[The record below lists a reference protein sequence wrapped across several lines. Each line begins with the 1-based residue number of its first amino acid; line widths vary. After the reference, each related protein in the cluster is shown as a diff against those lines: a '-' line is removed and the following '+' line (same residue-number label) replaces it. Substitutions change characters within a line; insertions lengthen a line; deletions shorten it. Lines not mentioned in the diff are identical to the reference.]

1 MHTLPNIGFQTSLSL
16 SRFSTFLPFFPS
28 PFPCPIT
35 LPPSFLLLSS
45 PSYYP
50 LLSSCLSLLP
60 HFPFTPFLLLL
71 HFLLS
76 LLFPCSSFFFSFLCS
91 SHSLILSFPQTLPT
105 LPPPSPSLPPP
116 SSPGRPRQRPPPS
129 PPHGIPEASK
139 RATSDQMED
148 SAKRETMVHICRV

>member
-76 LLFPCSSFFFSFLCS
+76 LLFPCSSLLSSFFFFPF
-91 SHSLILSFPQTLPT
+91 SHSFFPPNSSYPPSSLSFPSSSLLSRPPAPAPHP
-105 LPPPSPSLPPP
+105 LPP
-116 SSPGRPRQRPPPS
+116 
-129 PPHGIPEASK
+129 HAIPEASK
-139 RATSDQMED
+139 RATSDQM
-148 SAKRETMVHICRV
+148 